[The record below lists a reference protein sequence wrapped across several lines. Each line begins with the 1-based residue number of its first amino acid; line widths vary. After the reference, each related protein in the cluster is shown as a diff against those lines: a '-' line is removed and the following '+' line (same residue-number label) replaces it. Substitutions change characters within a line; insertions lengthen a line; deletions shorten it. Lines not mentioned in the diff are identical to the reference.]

1 MSRKKIKI
9 NLQQNQFGDIDI
21 IPKIAL
27 NFDRFN
33 ANPIMLCN
41 HKYDE
46 LPIGLISEVKSSN
59 KGLMFKPIFHNLTNE
74 SKYLNFLH
82 KSGCI
87 INAYPGGY
95 IERDENG
102 NIKMFIIHEVSICTP

>member
-1 MSRKKIKI
+1 MSTKKIKI
-9 NLQQNQFGDIDI
+9 NLQGNQFGDVDI
-21 IPKIAL
+21 IPKSAL
-27 NFDRFN
+27 NFERFN
-33 ANPIMLCN
+33 TNPVLLHN
-41 HKYDE
+41 HEHNE
-46 LPIGLISEVKSSN
+46 LPIGLVSEVKSSN

-87 INAYPGGY
+87 VNAYPGGY

-102 NIKMFIIHEVSICTP
+102 NIKEFMIHEISICTP